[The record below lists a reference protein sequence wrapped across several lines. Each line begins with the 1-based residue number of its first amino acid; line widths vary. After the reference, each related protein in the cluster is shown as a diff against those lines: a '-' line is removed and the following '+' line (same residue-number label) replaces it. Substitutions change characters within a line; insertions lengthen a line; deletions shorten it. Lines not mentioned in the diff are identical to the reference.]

1 MAMTIPQSWSDCG
14 MDWNN
19 PNPGDSSYALAL
31 KEAICERAAVIG
43 INLPTVGNSRRQVCI
58 FTGFIEAPYIRL
70 HQMGQNINQYSRS
83 VFRGCRI

>member
-1 MAMTIPQSWSDCG
+1 MAIKIPKSWSDYG

-19 PNPGDSSYALAL
+19 PDPGNISYALAL
-31 KEAICERAAVIG
+31 KEAICERAAITG
-43 INLPTVGNSRRQVCI
+43 INLPAVGNSRRQVCI